1 MQAYW
6 KMYQTQ
12 GMKVYLENGDVIDIF
27 DDHTKKNFDRAMLG
41 FANVISTYGIDTVNV
56 EDPML
61 ADPYIADYIN
71 SILAENYNYNK
82 EVKFEVVK

>member
-6 KMYQTQ
+6 KMYQAR
-12 GMKVYLENGDVIDIF
+12 GMKVYLEIGDVIDIF
-27 DDHTKKNFDRAMLG
+27 VDHTKENFDRAMLG

-61 ADPYIADYIN
+61 ADPYVANYIN

>member
-1 MQAYW
+1 
-6 KMYQTQ
+6 
-12 GMKVYLENGDVIDIF
+12 
-27 DDHTKKNFDRAMLG
+27 MLG

-61 ADPYIADYIN
+61 ADPYVADYIN
-71 SILAENYNYNK
+71 SILAKNYNYNK

>member
-6 KMYQTQ
+6 KMHPTQ

-27 DDHTKKNFDRAMLG
+27 DDHTRENFDRAILG

-61 ADPYIADYIN
+61 ADPYVADYIN
-71 SILAENYNYNK
+71 SILAQNYNYNK
-82 EVKFEVVK
+82 EVQFEVVK

>member
-1 MQAYW
+1 MQGYW
-6 KMYQTQ
+6 KLYQAE

-27 DDHTKKNFDRAMLG
+27 DDRTEENFDRAMLG

-61 ADPYIADYIN
+61 ADPYVADYIN

>member
-6 KMYQTQ
+6 KMYQAQ

-27 DDHTKKNFDRAMLG
+27 DDHTEENFDRAMLG

-56 EDPML
+56 EDPIL
-61 ADPYIADYIN
+61 ADPYVADYIN
-71 SILAENYNYNK
+71 LILAKNYNYNK